1 MRRQGKRGAGAG
13 CTGKPLQRQ
22 GKQGSVAR
30 ETTALARRE
39 EWWPVTAAHTRC
51 AARSAR
57 NLSRQAVEA
66 RLDGGASRGLSHG
79 ALVAGKACGN
89 NPDVGFPVFKSRRS
103 DAGGCDAS
111 RATKIP
117 HRQSHRL
124 RLTGMNPLP
133 FTAEVGAQLLRGL
146 GGGRPFEIIGA
157 SGSGQR
163 NGVVFV
169 LTHDYTNPEHKT
181 SLVEVPE
188 LHRAVVGVGV
198 TGPPNECKPT
208 VCGPAAAPHS
218 TRPLSRCHVT

>member
-1 MRRQGKRGAGAG
+1 
-13 CTGKPLQRQ
+13 
-22 GKQGSVAR
+22 
-30 ETTALARRE
+30 
-39 EWWPVTAAHTRC
+39 
-51 AARSAR
+51 
-57 NLSRQAVEA
+57 
-66 RLDGGASRGLSHG
+66 
-79 ALVAGKACGN
+79 
-89 NPDVGFPVFKSRRS
+89 
-103 DAGGCDAS
+103 
-111 RATKIP
+111 
-117 HRQSHRL
+117 
-124 RLTGMNPLP
+124 MNTLP

-218 TRPLSRCHVT
+218 TRPLSRCHVTCTRAALEVESVDSGAAEAAGRDTAAAQGEEDEEEEEGEGEGEEDAQETTCRPASTDHG